1 MSWFVHAVPLPD
13 GDRPV
18 DLWVD
23 CGGFLVREPV
33 AGAEQLPGHYV
44 VPGLVDAHA
53 HPAVA
58 GTPSGPVAM
67 DGRRQIRTS
76 VVTTPC
82 AERPCRAW
90 FRWQVWRDG

>member
-23 CGGFLVREPV
+23 RGGCLVRGPV
-33 AGAEQLPGHYV
+33 AGAEQLPGRYV

-53 HPAVA
+53 HPTVA
-58 GTPSGPVAM
+58 GTPSGPVAV
-67 DGRRQIRTS
+67 DGAAALPDVAAGRQ
-76 VVTTPC
+76 
-82 AERPCRAW
+82 
-90 FRWQVWRDG
+90 

>member
-23 CGGFLVREPV
+23 RGGCLVREPV

-53 HPAVA
+53 HPTVPGRPAARSQWTVLRPSMCW
-58 GTPSGPVAM
+58 PSGPPL
-67 DGRRQIRTS
+67 G
-76 VVTTPC
+76 C
-82 AERPCRAW
+82 A
-90 FRWQVWRDG
+90 